1 MQILSV
7 LVGGLSLRF
16 GKRCPWD
23 TGSLTD
29 WDLCS
34 HACGKVQP
42 AKNSCKELPL
52 SAWGSSLK
60 CLWCLIKLVIRD
72 IVMPFCDSE
81 SLDCGLYLHT
91 AISF

>member
-1 MQILSV
+1 MQILV
-7 LVGGLSLRF
+7 IHITAISLCF
-16 GKRCPWD
+16 GKCCPSD
-23 TGSLTD
+23 LGSLTN

-34 HACGKVQP
+34 HAYCKIQP

-52 SAWGSSLK
+52 SGWGSSLK

-72 IVMPFCDSE
+72 IVMLFCDSE
-81 SLDCGLYLHT
+81 RLDCGLYLHT